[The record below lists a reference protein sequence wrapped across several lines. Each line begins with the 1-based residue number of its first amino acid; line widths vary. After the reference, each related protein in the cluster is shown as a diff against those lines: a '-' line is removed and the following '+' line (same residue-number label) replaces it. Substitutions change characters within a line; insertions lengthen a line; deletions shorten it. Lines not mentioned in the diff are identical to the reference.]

1 MELNEISLAPFKEVV
16 RAIEKWKI
24 IPLKYSAT
32 IMDKKLSRATNYR
45 LFEKLETFG
54 LAKRLKLTNTTGMIL
69 VPSKS
74 LTDYLKIPMNYDQ
87 FDHDKVVSYVAAG
100 FLKAEA
106 FKNQDLTFEHEFS
119 KFNSGSL
126 IPDIVFNGISPK
138 SGDEF
143 RLAVE
148 VELSRKA
155 FAKIDAKISR
165 YVQDDS
171 FDLVI
176 YAFASED
183 LFNLFKKRIE
193 EYSNSE
199 FQLLV
204 KEKITLV
211 LIDNYFNFPDEIFRS
226 QCVHNGVEGFLGDFF

>member
-16 RAIEKWKI
+16 RVIEKWKI

-32 IMDKKLSRATNYR
+32 IMDKKFSRATNYR
-45 LFEKLETFG
+45 LFENLETFG
-54 LAKRLKLTNTTGMIL
+54 LAMRLKLTNTTGMIL

-155 FAKIDAKISR
+155 FAKIDAKIAR

-193 EYSNSE
+193 EYPNSE
-199 FQLLV
+199 FHLLV

-226 QCVHNGVEGFLGDFF
+226 QCVHNGIEGFLGDFF

>member
-1 MELNEISLAPFKEVV
+1 MELNEISLAPYREVV

-24 IPLKYSAT
+24 IPLKYSET
-32 IMDKKLSRATNYR
+32 ILDKKLSRATNYR
-45 LFEKLETFG
+45 LFENMEHFG
-54 LAKRLKLTNTTGMIL
+54 LAKRLKLTHTSGMIL
-69 VPSKS
+69 VPSKG
-74 LTDYLKIPMNYDQ
+74 LAEYLKIPMNYEQ

-106 FKNQDLTFEHEFS
+106 FRNHDLTFEHEFP
-119 KFNSGSL
+119 KFNSGAL

-143 RLAVE
+143 KLAIE

-165 YVQDDS
+165 YIQDDN

-193 EYSNSE
+193 TYPNPE
-199 FQLLV
+199 FQTLV
-204 KEKITLV
+204 QEKITLV
-211 LIDNYFNFPDEIFRS
+211 LIENYLTFPDEIFGAK
-226 QCVHNGVEGFLGDFF
+226 CLHNGEEGFLGDFF

>member
-16 RAIEKWKI
+16 RVIEKWKI

-32 IMDKKLSRATNYR
+32 ILDKKLSRASNYR
-45 LFEKLETFG
+45 LFENMEKMG
-54 LAKRLKLTNTTGMIL
+54 LAKRLKLTNTSGMIL

-74 LTDYLKIPMNYDQ
+74 LTEYLKIPMNYDQ

-106 FKNQDLTFEHEFS
+106 FKNQDLTFEHELS

-155 FAKIDAKISR
+155 FAKIDTKIAR
-165 YVQDDS
+165 YIQDNT

-176 YAFASED
+176 YAFTSEA
-183 LFNLFKKRIE
+183 LFDLFKKRIDT
-193 EYSNSE
+193 YPNSE
-199 FQLLV
+199 FQELV

-211 LIDNYFNFPDEIFRS
+211 LVENYLNFPDEIFGS
-226 QCVHNGVEGFLGDFF
+226 TCIHKGIEGFFGDFF

>member
-16 RAIEKWKI
+16 RVMEKWKI
-24 IPLKYSAT
+24 IPLKYTET
-32 IMDKKLSRATNYR
+32 ILDKKLSRATNYR
-45 LFEKLETFG
+45 LFESMENFG
-54 LAKRLKLTNTTGMIL
+54 LAKRLKLTHTSGMIL
-69 VPSKS
+69 VPSKA
-74 LTDYLKIPMNYDQ
+74 LADYLKIPMNYDQ

-106 FKNQDLTFEHEFS
+106 FGNHDLTFEHEFS
-119 KFNSGSL
+119 KFSAGSL

-143 RLAVE
+143 TLAVE
-148 VELSRKA
+148 VELSRKS
-155 FAKIDAKISR
+155 FAKIDAKIAN
-165 YVQDDS
+165 YIQDDT
-171 FDLVI
+171 FDLII

-193 EYSNSE
+193 NYPNKE
-199 FQLLV
+199 FQERV

-211 LIDNYFNFPDEIFRS
+211 LIENYLTFPDEIFGAK
-226 QCVHNGVEGFLGDFF
+226 CLHGGVDGFLGEFF

>member
-16 RAIEKWKI
+16 RVIEKWKI

-32 IMDKKLSRATNYR
+32 ILDKKFSRATNYR
-45 LFEKLETFG
+45 LFESMEKFG
-54 LAKRLKLTNTTGMIL
+54 LARRLKLTNTSGMCL
-69 VPSKS
+69 VPSKG
-74 LTDYLKIPMNYDQ
+74 LADYLKIPMNYDQ

-106 FKNQDLTFEHEFS
+106 FSNHDLTFEHEFT
-119 KFNSGSL
+119 KFNAGTL
-126 IPDIVFNGISPK
+126 IPDIVFHGISPK

-143 RLAVE
+143 HLAVE
-148 VELSRKA
+148 VELSRKS
-155 FAKIDAKISR
+155 FAKIDAKIAN
-165 YVQDDS
+165 YIQDS
-171 FDLVI
+171 TFDLII

-193 EYSNSE
+193 NYPNKE
-199 FQLLV
+199 FQERV

-211 LIDNYFNFPDEIFRS
+211 LVENYLTFPDEIFGS
-226 QCVHNGVEGFLGDFF
+226 KCLHNGIDGFLGEFF

>member
-1 MELNEISLAPFKEVV
+1 MELNEISIAPFQEIV

-24 IPLKYSAT
+24 IPLKYSTT
-32 IMDKKLSRATNYR
+32 ILDKKFSRATNYR
-45 LFEKLETFG
+45 LFENMENFG
-54 LAKRLKLTNTTGMIL
+54 LAKRLKLNNTTGMIL
-69 VPSKS
+69 VPSID
-74 LTDYLKIPMNYDQ
+74 LADYLKIPMNYDQ

-106 FKNQDLTFEHEFS
+106 FRNHDLTFEHEFS

-126 IPDIVFNGISPK
+126 IPDIIFNGISPK

-143 RLAVE
+143 RLAIE

-155 FAKIDAKISR
+155 FAKIDAKIAR
-165 YVQDDS
+165 YIQDDS

-193 EYSNSE
+193 NYPNPEY
-199 FQLLV
+199 QTLV
-204 KEKITLV
+204 QEKITLV
-211 LIDNYFNFPDEIFRS
+211 LIENYLTFPDEIFGS
-226 QCVHNGVEGFLGDFF
+226 KCLHGGVDGYLGDFF